1 MYSEEGTFLNDLQID
16 ISIMLIRL
24 QLLLKALSWKFYTST
39 DKQWIRRST
48 LSSLIVFIDV
58 VDTYIVHI
66 TLGIYYYTY
75 VRVRKQ

>member
-1 MYSEEGTFLNDLQID
+1 MKILYVYGQTMN
-16 ISIMLIRL
+16 
-24 QLLLKALSWKFYTST
+24 
-39 DKQWIRRST
+39 ST

-75 VRVRKQ
+75 VRVRNQ